1 MIGRQVQWYEKIL
14 SKNGLLKQ
22 IRLPETAVL
31 LTQEAEELYEGDVE
45 LEDSAPE
52 GVVEILRDP
61 EIDEKAGVA
70 GNSIIE

>member
-1 MIGRQVQWYEKIL
+1 M
-14 SKNGLLKQ
+14 
-22 IRLPETAVL
+22 L

-45 LEDSAPE
+45 LEDSAPK
-52 GVVEILRDP
+52 GVVEILWNP

>member
-1 MIGRQVQWYEKIL
+1 M
-14 SKNGLLKQ
+14 
-22 IRLPETAVL
+22 L

-61 EIDEKAGVA
+61 EIDEKVGVA
-70 GNSIIE
+70 GNSIIL